1 MHCRNVHNARASNV
15 FIPRSVC
22 GEFAAGIVGA
32 AVEGAVFAVS
42 EDMPPHRGHLPE
54 ATAMLRLSS
63 YERTLRMCSLRLS
76 FESGMFDSI
85 SLL

>member
-42 EDMPPHRGHLPE
+42 EDKV
-54 ATAMLRLSS
+54 ATASWAFAGG
-63 YERTLRMCSLRLS
+63 YCNVAP
-76 FESGMFDSI
+76 I
-85 SLL
+85 II

>member
-1 MHCRNVHNARASNV
+1 MNCRNVHNARASNV

-42 EDMPPHRGHLPE
+42 EDKV
-54 ATAMLRLSS
+54 ATASRAFVGGYCNVAPILV
-63 YERTLRMCSLRLS
+63 
-76 FESGMFDSI
+76 
-85 SLL
+85 

>member
-42 EDMPPHRGHLPE
+42 EDKV
-54 ATAMLRLSS
+54 ATATGAFAGGDGGVAPIL
-63 YERTLRMCSLRLS
+63 
-76 FESGMFDSI
+76 I
-85 SLL
+85 